1 MLEGCIRKPSCPGKR
16 SPARRAPG
24 LRLPSVEAAGCDGR
38 PAVRARRQRPCG
50 QRHCSTICQA
60 AAVAYDR
67 RYRRSSTEDRPQ
79 FALTAPIG
87 LSEARRLAHVLDSLV
102 RVSRRDGQSTDTVH
116 RDPRV
121 GGLIGRRQSKSSD
134 PGESPNAR
142 HRSDA
147 CRSTRRRGHSVPHYL
162 ETRGRDT
169 QDSGPRVAPTAART

>member
-16 SPARRAPG
+16 SPTRRAPG
-24 LRLPSVEAAGCDGR
+24 LRLPSVEAAGCDDR
-38 PAVRARRQRPCG
+38 PAVRAQG
-50 QRHCSTICQA
+50 TIYLA

-67 RYRRSSTEDRPQ
+67 RYRRGSTEDRPQ